1 MPHILIVEDNEMNRD
16 LLVRRLTRRGFEV
29 TTAAL
34 GREALDCLGGDRP
47 DCILMDLS
55 LPEMDGL
62 EVTRIIRTTPEVG
75 TVPIIALTA
84 HAQASDRE
92 RALAAGCDDFDTK
105 PIDLERL
112 LEKIR
117 ALLPADA
124 E

>member
-1 MPHILIVEDNEMNRD
+1 MPRILIVEDNEMNRD

-34 GREALDCLGGDRP
+34 GREALERLGGDRP

-62 EVTRIIRTTPEVG
+62 EVTRIIRTTPDGG

-105 PIDLERL
+105 PIDLDRL